1 MLMSKIKGMIRSF
14 GNRLS
19 SIHKARNN
27 DLIMGRWK
35 PEYDNMVQSRKVY
48 WANMDH
54 CGCCDTKF
62 VNEKIKTNIIN
73 GKKIEDSDEY
83 ILPYVIMM

>member
-1 MLMSKIKGMIRSF
+1 MLISTFKGMIRSF
-14 GNRLS
+14 GNHVS
-19 SIHKARNN
+19 SMHKARNN

-35 PEYDNMVQSRKVY
+35 PEYDVMVQSRKVY

-62 VNEKIKTNIIN
+62 VKEKIRTNIT

-83 ILPYVIMM
+83 ILPYVML